1 MPDDCAWPID
11 PACLTDEWAALDPS
25 VQQRAQ
31 ALAVQSLRQLTGYR
45 VGGCPI
51 TVRPCIQSCWH
62 GLSYLWARWGAFG
75 PHQTAN
81 GIWVNS
87 CGCHTDCSCTALCEV
102 VLAAPVGPVSSVK
115 VDGDVILPALY
126 RVDGNRLL
134 WTGPGDCPWPT
145 CQDMTANDDKPGT
158 FSVTYL
164 NAHAPDALAAYAAGV
179 MSMEFAKACMG
190 SKCRLPSTVTSVS
203 RQGVSF
209 TLGTGAF
216 PDGLTG
222 IREVDAFI
230 GLWRP
235 PGSPTY
241 ASQVWWPTKRTPR
254 VVG

>member
-115 VDGDVILPALY
+115 VDGDVILPAL
-126 RVDGNRLL
+126 
-134 WTGPGDCPWPT
+134 
-145 CQDMTANDDKPGT
+145 
-158 FSVTYL
+158 
-164 NAHAPDALAAYAAGV
+164 
-179 MSMEFAKACMG
+179 
-190 SKCRLPSTVTSVS
+190 
-203 RQGVSF
+203 
-209 TLGTGAF
+209 
-216 PDGLTG
+216 
-222 IREVDAFI
+222 
-230 GLWRP
+230 
-235 PGSPTY
+235 
-241 ASQVWWPTKRTPR
+241 
-254 VVG
+254 